1 MIALLKALHIGS
13 FTIWMA
19 GLVMLAVLMQVQGR
33 RPEIHT
39 QPGFDEFRWLT
50 HYGYTAVVT
59 PASVIAIAAGT
70 VLIFA
75 QGVLVPWMLAKLA
88 AVAGLVLL
96 HAWLG
101 HLIVEV
107 GEGHGSYRVP
117 HVGLSLLVML
127 PLIGAV
133 LWLVLAKPDLLGLIT
148 VLPELLH
155 EPRGRDIP
163 TFLDPL

>member
-1 MIALLKALHIGS
+1 MIALLKALHIIS
-13 FTIWMA
+13 FSIWMA
-19 GLVMLAVLMQVQGR
+19 GLMMLAVLMQVHGR
-33 RPEIHT
+33 RPEMRT

-59 PASVIAIAAGT
+59 PAAVIAIAAGT

-75 QGVLVPWMLAKLA
+75 QGVLVPWMLAKLT

-117 HVGLSLLVML
+117 HVGLSLVVML
-127 PLIGAV
+127 PLIGGV
-133 LWLVLAKPDLLGLIT
+133 LWLVLAKPDLDALIA
-148 VLPELLH
+148 VLPDILH
-155 EPRGRDIP
+155 APRGRDIP
-163 TFLDPL
+163 AFLDPL